1 MKHLLTRSSSIST
14 PPMSPLSFATSSFLC
29 HCGAPMLLG
38 LEFAVSSH
46 VTHIQRRGICLM
58 ANSNKPVER
67 RKHKR
72 FQVQPGRVAVLT
84 PRWPHSTIVGD
95 ILDISERGLALRYVA
110 DEAPSNR
117 SSDLTIVSAKPN
129 FHLGKLPFKTISDF
143 EIAKAPF
150 SSMAPRRLSLQFGE
164 LTQDQTARL
173 EHFITTHTIG
183 ES

>member
-1 MKHLLTRSSSIST
+1 
-14 PPMSPLSFATSSFLC
+14 
-29 HCGAPMLLG
+29 
-38 LEFAVSSH
+38 
-46 VTHIQRRGICLM
+46 M
-58 ANSNKPVER
+58 AKGNKPVER
-67 RKHKR
+67 REHKR

-95 ILDISERGLALRYVA
+95 ILDISKRGLALRYVA
-110 DEAPSNR
+110 DEAPSNT
-117 SSDLTIVSAKPN
+117 SSDLTIVSAKPS
-129 FHLGKLPFKTISDF
+129 FHLGKLPFKTVSDF

-183 ES
+183 EA